1 MTAAMDVATA
11 GEAKGSES
19 GGRLKSGGGTQ
30 TRGEAKRQAI
40 VDIATQ
46 MFGES
51 GFARTS
57 MSDICAR
64 VGGSKATLYNHFA
77 SKEELFFEVMAQVT
91 ETRFAAA
98 HSVIDPAAEDMAAA
112 LRQFG
117 ENLLTFLYSPQ
128 LRSLRHLAI
137 AEAGRTELGRL
148 AYERGVLRSQ
158 SLVAEFLRS
167 AMARGKLRDADPV
180 VATRHLYGLLES
192 ELADRFLLQLL
203 GDLDSEE
210 IRAVTARAIEVFMA
224 AYGPRSA
231 GT

>member
-1 MTAAMDVATA
+1 MKT
-11 GEAKGSES
+11 
-19 GGRLKSGGGTQ
+19 KS
-30 TRGEAKRQAI
+30 EAKRQAI
-40 VDIATQ
+40 LAIATQ
-46 MFGES
+46 MFGEG

-98 HSVIDPAAEDMAAA
+98 HSVIDPAADDMAAA

-128 LRSLRHLAI
+128 MRALRHLTI
-137 AEAGRTELGRL
+137 AEAGRTDLGRL

-158 SLVAEFLRS
+158 SLVTEFLRA
-167 AMARGKLRDADPV
+167 AMARGKLRAADPV
-180 VATRHLYGLLES
+180 VATLHLYGLLES

-203 GDLDSEE
+203 GDVSSDE
-210 IRAVTARAIEVFMA
+210 IVAVTGRAIDVFMA
-224 AYGPRSA
+224 AYGARPA
-231 GT
+231 